1 MRKFTESI
9 DSNDD
14 LSVVTEVFSMLDSN
28 QCVDSVKISNRRRS
42 MQVVVN
48 FSKICMK
55 KRKYDDGYSI
65 PSDEILEYWNEIYN
79 CVGMLKNRGY
89 ESRVTFYQPNGVE
102 MNIEVFKNNI

>member
-55 KRKYDDGYSI
+55 KRKYIGGYSI
-65 PSDEILEYWNEIYN
+65 SSDEILEYWNEIYN

-89 ESRVTFYQPNGVE
+89 ESRISFYQPNGVE
-102 MNIEVFKNNI
+102 MELFVFKNNI